1 MPFARYLG
9 PGVAMVV
16 LALLVGFRLLQR
28 RAAGVGPAERP
39 HALTR
44 ETDAGGSPG
53 DAVVAHHGHGG

>member
-1 MPFARYLG
+1 
-9 PGVAMVV
+9 MVV

-44 ETDAGGSPG
+44 ETNAGARQGTPWWRIMGTAGSSCPEPG
-53 DAVVAHHGHGG
+53 G